1 MQTILEVGG
10 SDRCMVWVTL
20 IFLQGK
26 WFFYAAFL
34 VLMNTHFYRHK
45 SDLPIQTHSYTVQIV
60 NQWFWQFPIRI
71 FTMTQLGLN
80 CWPYTAWP
88 TVHHIIS
95 VHVPMFFLTTITL
108 KTKIYIWLRIWT
120 VVLCFVHLCWM
131 LLLSLVSLVSFHSRS
146 PFIIMLFEHNVVY
159 LVSGNYE
166 IGVSY

>member
-1 MQTILEVGG
+1 MCLNRGGRMQTILEVGG

-34 VLMNTHFYRHK
+34 VLMNTRFYRHK

-95 VHVPMFFLTTITL
+95 VHVPMFFFNYHNFKDQNLYMTEDL
-108 KTKIYIWLRIWT
+108 DCYAMFCSFVLNVT
-120 VVLCFVHLCWM
+120 VVFGFIGFI
-131 LLLSLVSLVSFHSRS
+131 SF
-146 PFIIMLFEHNVVY
+146 
-159 LVSGNYE
+159 
-166 IGVSY
+166 